1 MTSADWRSPD
11 LGPARTLDLGGE
23 RRVRAHVT
31 GEGPAIVF
39 VHGALVNANLWRKVV
54 PLLDG
59 YKRVALDLPL
69 GSHLE
74 AMPKDADLTP
84 PALADLIADA
94 IESLGLDGVTLVGND
109 TGGAL
114 TQLVATRRPERLG
127 AFVLTSCDA
136 FESFPP
142 RFFKIALAPG
152 KIPGAIPIAFG
163 ALRFRPLRR
172 LPIAYGWLSNEPAER
187 EAEDSYVLP
196 VLTRGEIRRDVRK
209 VLRGFDPA
217 YTLDA
222 AAKLAEW
229 HRPAL
234 IAWSA
239 NDRFFPT
246 EHAERLAKLIPGAR
260 LEWIEGARTF
270 SAEDAPERLA
280 TVIGEFVKSSNQG
293 TEPSAGT
300 GSKQYAGN

>member
-11 LGPARTLDLGGE
+11 LGPAQTLDLGGE
-23 RRVRAHVT
+23 RRIRAHVT

-54 PLLDG
+54 PRLDG
-59 YKRVALDLPL
+59 FKRVALDLPL
-69 GSHLE
+69 GSHLD

-84 PALADLIADA
+84 PALADLIADS
-94 IESLGLDGVTLVGND
+94 IEALGLDAVTLVGND

-114 TQLVATRRPERLG
+114 TQLVATRRPERVG
-127 AFVLTSCDA
+127 AIVLTSCDA
-136 FESFPP
+136 FDSFPP
-142 RFFKIALAPG
+142 RFFKIALAPA
-152 KIPGAIPIAFG
+152 KIPGAIPLAFG
-163 ALRFRPLRR
+163 GLRFRPMRR
-172 LPIAYGWLSNEPAER
+172 LPIAYGWLSNEPAEP
-187 EAEDSYVLP
+187 EVSDSYVLP
-196 VLTRGEIRRDVRK
+196 VLTSGAIRRDVRK
-209 VLRGFDPA
+209 LLRGLDPS

-229 HRPAL
+229 DRPAL

-246 EHAERLAKLIPGAR
+246 EHGERLARLIPGAR

-280 TVIGEFVKSSNQG
+280 SVIADFANSSNQKRAA
-293 TEPSAGT
+293 SSM
-300 GSKQYAGN
+300 GSETRA

>member
-11 LGPARTLDLGGE
+11 LGPARTLDLGGD
-23 RRVRAHVT
+23 RRIRAHVT

-39 VHGALVNANLWRKVV
+39 VHGALVNANLWRNVV
-54 PLLDG
+54 PRLDG
-59 YKRVALDLPL
+59 YTRVALDLPL

-74 AMPKDADLTP
+74 AMPKNADLTP
-84 PALADLIADA
+84 PALADLIADS

-114 TQLVATRRPERLG
+114 TQLVATRRPERVG

-136 FESFPP
+136 FDNFPP
-142 RFFKIALAPG
+142 RFFRFVFAPA
-152 KIPGAIPIAFG
+152 KIPGTIPLAFG
-163 ALRFRPLRR
+163 GLRWRPLRR

-209 VLRGFDPA
+209 LLRGLDPA

-222 AAKLAEW
+222 AAKLAHW
-229 HRPAL
+229 DRPAL
-234 IAWSA
+234 IAWSE

-280 TVIGEFVKSSNQG
+280 ELIGTFVNSSNQG
-293 TEPSAGT
+293 GSVPSVGTESFG
-300 GSKQYAGN
+300 